1 MGGKKISA
9 LIESTTVP
17 SNSYTIIVDGTVNKK
32 IKLETITKDL
42 SDRVDTQDTTI
53 NNLSNRIDTQD
64 TTINNLSNRIDTQDT
79 TINNLSNRID
89 GINIQ
94 DTTISNLSNKVNNQ
108 ETAITNLSNKV
119 NAQGTTITN
128 LSNKVNTQETT
139 IGNLSDRVD
148 GINNQDTAITNL
160 SNKVNTQETTINNLS
175 NKVNE
180 QVTTITNLSNR
191 VDTQETTITNLSNK
205 VNEQETITRN
215 LNSSLAEI
223 NTEINN
229 IKSRLDNIGSGS
241 TDIDNT
247 LANINTEI
255 NNIKSRLNNIENG
268 STGSTDVNNTLAN
281 INTEINNIKS
291 RLNEIENNSTDVDTA
306 LTNTNTEISSIKSRL
321 SNVENSST
329 NINAEINSIKSRLDE
344 IGSGS
349 TNVGTEIENIKSRLN
364 NIETSSSNTNTEISS
379 IKSRLNK
386 VETASTSTNTEISS
400 IKSRLSSVE
409 TSSNNTNTEIENL
422 KSRLSSIET
431 ASTDTTTE
439 ISSIK
444 SRLSSVETSSSN
456 VDSKIAN
463 INTEINSIKSSMGNI
478 KNDSNMIADGE
489 TIQQAIDRVSNNGGT
504 LKLENKTYTV
514 TSTLTIDVSK
524 LSIDGNGATIDF
536 SQAPSDTNC
545 FKLISTAN
553 TPYLNNGHF
562 IKSLEIVGKGKTY
575 TQTAFI
581 CDSDIEA
588 RATSHLDFEKLNIHE
603 FGTGFNFKRYCYMLR
618 FHSVDIFNTGVCLDM
633 PANGADTGE
642 NFNFYGC
649 GLFNSDTVLR
659 CRNTE
664 GSFHFTACSI
674 DYVSYAFDMVSSSRV
689 TFMNGHIEGGC
700 KIKGNANI
708 IGSWLVYTNA
718 ENMFE
723 GDEKTKINIDKCFLN
738 TSTIGKV
745 LTNGLV
751 KVKFTDCRY
760 LDVDNYS
767 TNKLNSTSLSV
778 DSKFIDLYAF
788 GGTSD
793 NTDKL
798 TMGNC
803 AISVD
808 MNNKETGDRCYKITK
823 QYGAGSYCTFRL
835 LLPRD
840 KRCTKVNLNIRIKAN
855 KSLSGIGVTFSTVN
869 FIGYQTNG
877 VPYWLANKVFG
888 NVTLS
893 LTTSYTTLTLNNNTS
908 IITNN
913 DDYYAVD
920 FDLFNCET
928 PIVYIDN
935 VQLYEF

>member
-9 LIESTTVP
+9 LTESTTVP

-42 SDRVDTQDTTI
+42 SDRVDAQETTI
-53 NNLSNRIDTQD
+53 NNLSDRVDIQE
-64 TTINNLSNRIDTQDT
+64 TTINNLSD
-79 TINNLSNRID
+79 RID
-89 GINIQ
+89 GIDIQ
-94 DTTISNLSNKVNNQ
+94 DTTIS
-108 ETAITNLSNKV
+108 
-119 NAQGTTITN
+119 
-128 LSNKVNTQETT
+128 
-139 IGNLSDRVD
+139 
-148 GINNQDTAITNL
+148 NL

-191 VDTQETTITNLSNK
+191 VDTQETTIGNLSDRVDGINNQETTITNLSNKVNAQGTTITNLSNK

-223 NTEINN
+223 NTEIEN

-241 TDIDNT
+241 TDVDSA
-247 LANINTEI
+247 LAEINTEI

-291 RLNEIENNSTDVDTA
+291 RLDEIENNSTDVDTA
-306 LTNTNTEISSIKSRL
+306 LTNTNTEINNIKSRL

-329 NINAEINSIKSRLDE
+329 NINAEINNIKSRLDE

-349 TNVGTEIENIKSRLN
+349 TNVGTEIENIKSRLSN
-364 NIETSSSNTNTEISS
+364 VETSSSNTNTEISS

-409 TSSNNTNTEIENL
+409 TSSNNTNTEIENI

-431 ASTDTTTE
+431 A
-439 ISSIK
+439 
-444 SRLSSVETSSSN
+444 SSN

-463 INTEINSIKSSMGNI
+463 INTEINSIKSSIGNI

-489 TIQQAIDRVSNNGGT
+489 TIQEAINRVSINGGT

-545 FKLISTAN
+545 FKLISTAT

-603 FGTGFNFKRYCYMLR
+603 FGIGFNFKRYCYMLR

-674 DYVSYAFDMVSSSRV
+674 DYVDYAFDMVSSSRV

-700 KIKGNANI
+700 KIKGNVNI

-808 MNNKETGDRCYKITK
+808 MDNKETGDRCYKITK

-840 KRCTKVNLNIRIKAN
+840 KRCTKVNLNIRMKAN

-928 PIVYIDN
+928 PIVYVDN

>member
-9 LIESTTVP
+9 LTESTTVP

-42 SDRVDTQDTTI
+42 SDRVDEVNTQLDTTT
-53 NNLSNRIDTQD
+53 NNLSDRLIDLENELNVNTNKVNTQE
-64 TTINNLSNRIDTQDT
+64 TTISNLSNKVNTQET

-89 GINIQ
+89 GIDIQ
-94 DTTISNLSNKVNNQ
+94 DTTIS
-108 ETAITNLSNKV
+108 
-119 NAQGTTITN
+119 
-128 LSNKVNTQETT
+128 
-139 IGNLSDRVD
+139 
-148 GINNQDTAITNL
+148 NL

-191 VDTQETTITNLSNK
+191 VDTQETTIGNLSDRVDGINNQETAITNLSNKVNAQGTTITNLSNK
-205 VNEQETITRN
+205 VNEQETTTRN

-223 NTEINN
+223 NTEIEN

-241 TDIDNT
+241 TDIDSA
-247 LANINTEI
+247 LAEINTEI

-281 INTEINNIKS
+281 INAEINSIKS

-306 LTNTNTEISSIKSRL
+306 LANTNTEINNIKSRL

-329 NINAEINSIKSRLDE
+329 NINAEINNIKSRLDE

-349 TNVGTEIENIKSRLN
+349 TDVGTEIENIKSRLSSV
-364 NIETSSSNTNTEISS
+364 ETSSNSTNTEISS

-386 VETASTSTNTEISS
+386 VETASTSTTTEISS

-409 TSSNNTNTEIENL
+409 TSSN
-422 KSRLSSIET
+422 
-431 ASTDTTTE
+431 
-439 ISSIK
+439 
-444 SRLSSVETSSSN
+444 N

-504 LKLENKTYTV
+504 LKLENKRYTV
-514 TSTLTIDVSK
+514 TTTLTIDVSK
-524 LSIDGNGATIDF
+524 LSIDGNGATLDF
-536 SQAPSDTNC
+536 SQASSSC
-545 FKLISTAN
+545 QCIKLISTAT

-674 DYVSYAFDMVSSSRV
+674 DYVSYAFDMVSTSRV

-700 KIKGNANI
+700 KIKGNVNI

-869 FIGYQTNG
+869 FIGYQANG

-893 LTTSYTTLTLNNNTS
+893 LTTSYKTLTLNNNTS

>member
-9 LIESTTVP
+9 LTESTTVP

-42 SDRVDTQDTTI
+42 SDRVDAQETTI
-53 NNLSNRIDTQD
+53 NNLSDRVDIQE
-64 TTINNLSNRIDTQDT
+64 TTINNLSD
-79 TINNLSNRID
+79 RID
-89 GINIQ
+89 GIDIQ
-94 DTTISNLSNKVNNQ
+94 DTTIS
-108 ETAITNLSNKV
+108 
-119 NAQGTTITN
+119 
-128 LSNKVNTQETT
+128 
-139 IGNLSDRVD
+139 
-148 GINNQDTAITNL
+148 NL

-191 VDTQETTITNLSNK
+191 VDTQETTIGNLSDRVDGINNQETAITNLSNKVNAQGTTITNLSNK

-223 NTEINN
+223 NTEIEN

-241 TDIDNT
+241 TDIDSA
-247 LANINTEI
+247 LAEINTEI

-281 INTEINNIKS
+281 INAEINSIKS

-306 LTNTNTEISSIKSRL
+306 LANTNTEISSIKSRL

-329 NINAEINSIKSRLDE
+329 DINAEINNIKSRLDE

-349 TNVGTEIENIKSRLN
+349 TDVGTEIENIKSRLSN
-364 NIETSSSNTNTEISS
+364 VETSSNNTNTEISS

-400 IKSRLSSVE
+400 IKSRLNSVE
-409 TSSNNTNTEIENL
+409 TSSN
-422 KSRLSSIET
+422 
-431 ASTDTTTE
+431 
-439 ISSIK
+439 
-444 SRLSSVETSSSN
+444 N

-504 LKLENKTYTV
+504 LKLENKRYTV
-514 TSTLTIDVSK
+514 TTTLTIDVSK
-524 LSIDGNGATIDF
+524 LSIDGNGATLDF
-536 SQAPSDTNC
+536 SQASSSC
-545 FKLISTAN
+545 QCIKLISTAT

-823 QYGAGSYCTFRL
+823 QYGVGSYCTFRL

-840 KRCTKVNLNIRIKAN
+840 KRCTKVNLNIRMKAN

>member
-9 LIESTTVP
+9 LTESTTVP

-42 SDRVDTQDTTI
+42 SDRVDAQETTI
-53 NNLSNRIDTQD
+53 NNLSDRVDIQE
-64 TTINNLSNRIDTQDT
+64 TTINNLSDRIDGIDIQDT
-79 TINNLSNRID
+79 TIN
-89 GINIQ
+89 
-94 DTTISNLSNKVNNQ
+94 
-108 ETAITNLSNKV
+108 
-119 NAQGTTITN
+119 
-128 LSNKVNTQETT
+128 
-139 IGNLSDRVD
+139 
-148 GINNQDTAITNL
+148 NL

-191 VDTQETTITNLSNK
+191 VDTQETTIGNLSDRVDGINNQETAITNLSNKVNAQGTTITNLSNK
-205 VNEQETITRN
+205 VNEQETTTRN

-223 NTEINN
+223 NTEIEN

-241 TDIDNT
+241 TDIDSA
-247 LANINTEI
+247 LAEINTEI

-268 STGSTDVNNTLAN
+268 SIGSTDVNNTLAN
-281 INTEINNIKS
+281 INAEINSIKS

-306 LTNTNTEISSIKSRL
+306 LANTNTEINNIKSRL

-329 NINAEINSIKSRLDE
+329 NINAEINNIKSRLDE

-349 TNVGTEIENIKSRLN
+349 TDVGTEIEN
-364 NIETSSSNTNTEISS
+364 
-379 IKSRLNK
+379 
-386 VETASTSTNTEISS
+386 

-409 TSSNNTNTEIENL
+409 TSSNNTNTEIENI

-444 SRLSSVETSSSN
+444 SRLSSVETSSNN

-504 LKLENKTYTV
+504 LKLENKRYTV
-514 TSTLTIDVSK
+514 TTTLTIDVSK
-524 LSIDGNGATIDF
+524 LSIDGNGATLDF
-536 SQAPSDTNC
+536 SQASSSC
-545 FKLISTAN
+545 QCIKLISTAT

-674 DYVSYAFDMVSSSRV
+674 DYVSYAFDMVSTSRV

>member
-9 LIESTTVP
+9 LTESTTVP
-17 SNSYTIIVDGTVNKK
+17 SNSYTIIVDGTNNKK

-42 SDRVDTQDTTI
+42 SDRVNEVNAQLDTTTNNLSDRLTDLEDELSVNTNKVNTQETTISNLSNKVNMQETTI
-53 NNLSNRIDTQD
+53 NNLSD
-64 TTINNLSNRIDTQDT
+64 
-79 TINNLSNRID
+79 RID
-89 GINIQ
+89 GIDIQ
-94 DTTISNLSNKVNNQ
+94 DTTISNLSNKVNTQ
-108 ETAITNLSNKV
+108 ETTINNLSNKV
-119 NAQGTTITN
+119 NEQETTITN
-128 LSNKVNTQETT
+128 LSDRIDGIDIQDTT
-139 IGNLSDRVD
+139 IS
-148 GINNQDTAITNL
+148 NL

-191 VDTQETTITNLSNK
+191 VDTQETTIGNLSDRVDGINNQETAITNLSNKVNAQGTTITNLSNK

-223 NTEINN
+223 NTEIEN

-241 TDIDNT
+241 TDIDSA
-247 LANINTEI
+247 LAEINTEI

-281 INTEINNIKS
+281 INAEINSIKS

-306 LTNTNTEISSIKSRL
+306 LANTNTEISSIKSRL

-329 NINAEINSIKSRLDE
+329 DINAEINNIKSRLDE

-349 TNVGTEIENIKSRLN
+349 TDVGTEIENIKSRL
-364 NIETSSSNTNTEISS
+364 SN
-379 IKSRLNK
+379 
-386 VETASTSTNTEISS
+386 
-400 IKSRLSSVE
+400 VE
-409 TSSNNTNTEIENL
+409 TSSNNTNTEIEN
-422 KSRLSSIET
+422 
-431 ASTDTTTE
+431 
-439 ISSIK
+439 IK
-444 SRLSSVETSSSN
+444 SRLSSVETSSNN

-504 LKLENKTYTV
+504 LKLENKRYTV
-514 TSTLTIDVSK
+514 TTTLTIDVSK
-524 LSIDGNGATIDF
+524 LSIDGNGATLDF
-536 SQAPSDTNC
+536 SQASSSC
-545 FKLISTAN
+545 QCIKLISTAT

-674 DYVSYAFDMVSSSRV
+674 DYVSYAFDMVSTSRV

-700 KIKGNANI
+700 KIKGNVNI

-928 PIVYIDN
+928 PIVYVDN

>member
-9 LIESTTVP
+9 LTESTTVP

-42 SDRVDTQDTTI
+42 SDRVNEVNAQLDTTTNNLSDRLTDLEDELSVNTNKVNTQETTISNLSNKVNMQETTI
-53 NNLSNRIDTQD
+53 NNLSNRIDEINPLETSITNLSNRIDVQD
-64 TTINNLSNRIDTQDT
+64 TTINNLSDRVDIQET
-79 TINNLSNRID
+79 TINNLSDRID
-89 GINIQ
+89 GIDIQ
-94 DTTISNLSNKVNNQ
+94 DTTIS
-108 ETAITNLSNKV
+108 
-119 NAQGTTITN
+119 
-128 LSNKVNTQETT
+128 
-139 IGNLSDRVD
+139 
-148 GINNQDTAITNL
+148 NL

-191 VDTQETTITNLSNK
+191 VDTQETTIGNLSDRVDGINNQETAITNLSNKVNAQGTTITNLSNK

-223 NTEINN
+223 NTEIEN

-241 TDIDNT
+241 TDIDSA
-247 LANINTEI
+247 LAEINTEI

-281 INTEINNIKS
+281 INAEINSIKS

-306 LTNTNTEISSIKSRL
+306 LANTNTEISSIKSRL

-329 NINAEINSIKSRLDE
+329 DINAEINNIKSRLDE

-349 TNVGTEIENIKSRLN
+349 TDVGTEIENIKSRLSSV
-364 NIETSSSNTNTEISS
+364 ETSSTSTNTEISS

-386 VETASTSTNTEISS
+386 VETASN
-400 IKSRLSSVE
+400 
-409 TSSNNTNTEIENL
+409 
-422 KSRLSSIET
+422 
-431 ASTDTTTE
+431 
-439 ISSIK
+439 
-444 SRLSSVETSSSN
+444 N

-504 LKLENKTYTV
+504 LKLENKRYTV
-514 TSTLTIDVSK
+514 TTTLTIDVSK
-524 LSIDGNGATIDF
+524 LSIDGNGATLDF
-536 SQAPSDTNC
+536 SQASSSC
-545 FKLISTAN
+545 QCIKLISTAT

-674 DYVSYAFDMVSSSRV
+674 DYVSYAFDMVSTSRV

-700 KIKGNANI
+700 KIKGNVNI

-840 KRCTKVNLNIRIKAN
+840 KRCTKVNLNIRMKAN

>member
-9 LIESTTVP
+9 LTESTTVP

-42 SDRVDTQDTTI
+42 SDRVNTQETTI
-53 NNLSNRIDTQD
+53 NNLSNRVDTQE
-64 TTINNLSNRIDTQDT
+64 TTINNLSD
-79 TINNLSNRID
+79 RID
-89 GINIQ
+89 GIDIQ
-94 DTTISNLSNKVNNQ
+94 DTTIS
-108 ETAITNLSNKV
+108 
-119 NAQGTTITN
+119 
-128 LSNKVNTQETT
+128 
-139 IGNLSDRVD
+139 
-148 GINNQDTAITNL
+148 NL

-175 NKVNE
+175 NKINE
-180 QVTTITNLSNR
+180 QVTTITNLSNKVNEQETTIGNLSDR
-191 VDTQETTITNLSNK
+191 VDGINNQETAITNLSNKVNAQGTTITNLSNK

-223 NTEINN
+223 NTEIEN

-241 TDIDNT
+241 TDIDSA
-247 LANINTEI
+247 LAEINTEI

-281 INTEINNIKS
+281 INTEINSIKS
-291 RLNEIENNSTDVDTA
+291 RLDEIENNSTDVDTA
-306 LTNTNTEISSIKSRL
+306 LTNTNTEINNIKSRL

-329 NINAEINSIKSRLDE
+329 NINTEINSIKSRLDE

-349 TNVGTEIENIKSRLN
+349 TDVGTEIENIKSRLSN
-364 NIETSSSNTNTEISS
+364 VETSSNNTNTEISS

-386 VETASTSTNTEISS
+386 VETASTSTNTEINS

-409 TSSNNTNTEIENL
+409 TSSNNTNTEIENI

-504 LKLENKTYTV
+504 LKLENKRYTV
-514 TSTLTIDVSK
+514 TTTLTIDVSK
-524 LSIDGNGATIDF
+524 LSIDGNGATLDF
-536 SQAPSDTNC
+536 SQASSSC
-545 FKLISTAN
+545 QCIKLISTAT

-588 RATSHLDFEKLNIHE
+588 RATSHLDFEKLNLLE

-674 DYVSYAFDMVSSSRV
+674 DYVSYAFDMVSTSRV

-700 KIKGNANI
+700 KIKGNVNI

-840 KRCTKVNLNIRIKAN
+840 KRCTKVNLNIRMKAN

-869 FIGYQTNG
+869 FIGYQANG

-893 LTTSYTTLTLNNNTS
+893 LTTSYKTLTLNNNTS

-928 PIVYIDN
+928 PIVYVDN

>member
-9 LIESTTVP
+9 LTESTTVP

-42 SDRVDTQDTTI
+42 SDRVDAQETTI
-53 NNLSNRIDTQD
+53 NNLSDRVDIQE
-64 TTINNLSNRIDTQDT
+64 TTINNLSD
-79 TINNLSNRID
+79 RID
-89 GINIQ
+89 GIDIQ
-94 DTTISNLSNKVNNQ
+94 DTTIS
-108 ETAITNLSNKV
+108 
-119 NAQGTTITN
+119 
-128 LSNKVNTQETT
+128 
-139 IGNLSDRVD
+139 
-148 GINNQDTAITNL
+148 NL

-191 VDTQETTITNLSNK
+191 VDTQETTIGNLSDRVDGINNQETAITNLSNKVNAQGTTITNLSNK

-223 NTEINN
+223 NTEIEN

-241 TDIDNT
+241 TDIDSA
-247 LANINTEI
+247 LAEINTEI

-281 INTEINNIKS
+281 INAEINSIKS

-306 LTNTNTEISSIKSRL
+306 LANTNTEISSIKSRL

-329 NINAEINSIKSRLDE
+329 NINAEINNIKSRLDE

-349 TNVGTEIENIKSRLN
+349 TDVGTEIENIKSRLSN
-364 NIETSSSNTNTEISS
+364 VETSSNNTNTEISS

-409 TSSNNTNTEIENL
+409 TSSNNTNTEIENI

-444 SRLSSVETSSSN
+444 SRLSSVETSSNN

-504 LKLENKTYTV
+504 LKLENKRYTV
-514 TSTLTIDVSK
+514 TTTLTIDVSK
-524 LSIDGNGATIDF
+524 LSIDGNGATLDF
-536 SQAPSDTNC
+536 SQASSSC
-545 FKLISTAN
+545 QCIKLISTAT

-674 DYVSYAFDMVSSSRV
+674 DYVSYAFDMVSTSRV

>member
-1 MGGKKISA
+1 M
-9 LIESTTVP
+9 
-17 SNSYTIIVDGTVNKK
+17 
-32 IKLETITKDL
+32 
-42 SDRVDTQDTTI
+42 
-53 NNLSNRIDTQD
+53 
-64 TTINNLSNRIDTQDT
+64 
-79 TINNLSNRID
+79 
-89 GINIQ
+89 
-94 DTTISNLSNKVNNQ
+94 
-108 ETAITNLSNKV
+108 
-119 NAQGTTITN
+119 
-128 LSNKVNTQETT
+128 
-139 IGNLSDRVD
+139 
-148 GINNQDTAITNL
+148 
-160 SNKVNTQETTINNLS
+160 
-175 NKVNE
+175 
-180 QVTTITNLSNR
+180 
-191 VDTQETTITNLSNK
+191 
-205 VNEQETITRN
+205 
-215 LNSSLAEI
+215 
-223 NTEINN
+223 
-229 IKSRLDNIGSGS
+229 
-241 TDIDNT
+241 
-247 LANINTEI
+247 
-255 NNIKSRLNNIENG
+255 NNIENG

-281 INTEINNIKS
+281 INAEINSIKS

-306 LTNTNTEISSIKSRL
+306 LANTNTEISSIKSRL

-329 NINAEINSIKSRLDE
+329 DINAEINNIKSRLDE

-349 TNVGTEIENIKSRLN
+349 TDVGTEIENIKSRLSN
-364 NIETSSSNTNTEISS
+364 VETSSNNTNTEISS

-409 TSSNNTNTEIENL
+409 TSSN
-422 KSRLSSIET
+422 
-431 ASTDTTTE
+431 
-439 ISSIK
+439 
-444 SRLSSVETSSSN
+444 N

-504 LKLENKTYTV
+504 LKLENKRYTV
-514 TSTLTIDVSK
+514 TTTLTIDVSK
-524 LSIDGNGATIDF
+524 LSIDGNGATLDF
-536 SQAPSDTNC
+536 SQASSSC
-545 FKLISTAN
+545 QCIKLISTAT

-674 DYVSYAFDMVSSSRV
+674 DYVSYAFDMVSTSRV

-700 KIKGNANI
+700 KIKGNVNI

-869 FIGYQTNG
+869 FIGYQANG

-893 LTTSYTTLTLNNNTS
+893 LTTSYKTLTLNNNTS

-928 PIVYIDN
+928 PIVYVDN

>member
-9 LIESTTVP
+9 LTESTTVP

-42 SDRVDTQDTTI
+42 SDRVDAQETTI
-53 NNLSNRIDTQD
+53 NNLSDRVDIQE
-64 TTINNLSNRIDTQDT
+64 TTINNLSD
-79 TINNLSNRID
+79 RID
-89 GINIQ
+89 GIDIQ
-94 DTTISNLSNKVNNQ
+94 DTTIS
-108 ETAITNLSNKV
+108 
-119 NAQGTTITN
+119 
-128 LSNKVNTQETT
+128 
-139 IGNLSDRVD
+139 
-148 GINNQDTAITNL
+148 NL

-191 VDTQETTITNLSNK
+191 VDTQETTIGNLSDRVDGINNQETAITNLSNKVNAQGTTITNLSNKVNAQGTTITNLSNK

-223 NTEINN
+223 NTEIEN

-241 TDIDNT
+241 TDIDSA
-247 LANINTEI
+247 LAEINTEI

-281 INTEINNIKS
+281 INAEINSIKS
-291 RLNEIENNSTDVDTA
+291 RLDEIENNSTDVDTA
-306 LTNTNTEISSIKSRL
+306 LTNTNTEINNIKSRL

-329 NINAEINSIKSRLDE
+329 NINAEINNIKSRLDE

-349 TNVGTEIENIKSRLN
+349 TDVGTEIENIKSRLSSV
-364 NIETSSSNTNTEISS
+364 ETSSNSTNTEISS

-409 TSSNNTNTEIENL
+409 TSSN
-422 KSRLSSIET
+422 
-431 ASTDTTTE
+431 
-439 ISSIK
+439 
-444 SRLSSVETSSSN
+444 N

-504 LKLENKTYTV
+504 LKLENKRYTV
-514 TSTLTIDVSK
+514 TTTLTIDVSK
-524 LSIDGNGATIDF
+524 LSIDGNGATLDF
-536 SQAPSDTNC
+536 SQASSSC
-545 FKLISTAN
+545 QCIKLISTAT

-674 DYVSYAFDMVSSSRV
+674 DYVSYAFDMVSTSRV

-700 KIKGNANI
+700 KIKGNVNI

-869 FIGYQTNG
+869 FIGYQANG

-893 LTTSYTTLTLNNNTS
+893 LTTSYKTLTLNNNTS

-928 PIVYIDN
+928 PIVYVDN

>member
-9 LIESTTVP
+9 LTESTTVP

-42 SDRVDTQDTTI
+42 SDRVDAQETTI
-53 NNLSNRIDTQD
+53 NNLSDRVDIQE
-64 TTINNLSNRIDTQDT
+64 TTINNLSD
-79 TINNLSNRID
+79 RID
-89 GINIQ
+89 GIDIQ
-94 DTTISNLSNKVNNQ
+94 DTTIS
-108 ETAITNLSNKV
+108 
-119 NAQGTTITN
+119 
-128 LSNKVNTQETT
+128 
-139 IGNLSDRVD
+139 
-148 GINNQDTAITNL
+148 NL

-191 VDTQETTITNLSNK
+191 VDTQETTIGNLSDRVDGINNQETAITNLSNKVNAQGTTITNLSNK

-223 NTEINN
+223 NTEIEN

-241 TDIDNT
+241 TDIDSA
-247 LANINTEI
+247 LAEINTEI

-281 INTEINNIKS
+281 INAEINSIKS

-306 LTNTNTEISSIKSRL
+306 LANTNTEINNIKSRL

-329 NINAEINSIKSRLDE
+329 DINAEINNIKSRLDE

-349 TNVGTEIENIKSRLN
+349 TDVGTEIEN
-364 NIETSSSNTNTEISS
+364 
-379 IKSRLNK
+379 
-386 VETASTSTNTEISS
+386 

-409 TSSNNTNTEIENL
+409 TSSN
-422 KSRLSSIET
+422 
-431 ASTDTTTE
+431 
-439 ISSIK
+439 
-444 SRLSSVETSSSN
+444 N

-504 LKLENKTYTV
+504 LKLENKRYTV
-514 TSTLTIDVSK
+514 TTTLTIDVSK
-524 LSIDGNGATIDF
+524 LSIDGNGATLDF
-536 SQAPSDTNC
+536 SQASSSC
-545 FKLISTAN
+545 QCIKLISTAT

-674 DYVSYAFDMVSSSRV
+674 DYVSYAFDMVSTSRV

-840 KRCTKVNLNIRIKAN
+840 KRCTKVNLNIRMKAN